1 MAYYWTCP
9 NCGSN
14 NDPGEA
20 CDCRFEETKK
30 EVAPVRR
37 ERPQAQTPNAS
48 LSMSGRK
55 VKASRRCLYVL

>member
-9 NCGSN
+9 ICGSN

-30 EVAPVRR
+30 EAAPVRR
-37 ERPQAQTPNAS
+37 ERPQARTPNTS
-48 LSMSGRK
+48 LSTSGCE
-55 VKASRRCLYVL
+55 VKIPRRCVYV